1 MDLNEP
7 LITLVNKVDGAFAAI
22 LTDNE
27 GEQVVAFNL
36 PGRVGIFPTVL
47 NDRVRLIGAYQ
58 TISMDS
64 CRTTSGNL
72 GHGAVRQIICRY
84 ETSTAISRPV
94 TDDYTLTL
102 LIKSDGNVGQGMMY
116 LNQAAEIIREDL

>member
-1 MDLNEP
+1 
-7 LITLVNKVDGAFAAI
+7 
-22 LTDNE
+22 
-27 GEQVVAFNL
+27 
-36 PGRVGIFPTVL
+36 VL

-72 GHGAVRQIICRY
+72 GHGAVRQMICRY